1 MKDAPQKWR
10 GQTLEILVQA
20 AMSELE
26 SFFEKIFFEE
36 DIGLPV
42 HVEGRKPRYFK
53 CCKRGHPGSNCYPL
67 QKENEKEN
75 KSEETAPP
83 VMEAIIQ
90 RATTEPE
97 NLEKKTSQSNTISGR
112 DRVPNGV
119 TKKAK
124 EDNEVTK

>member
-1 MKDAPQKWR
+1 M
-10 GQTLEILVQA
+10 
-20 AMSELE
+20 
-26 SFFEKIFFEE
+26 
-36 DIGLPV
+36 LPATKRKR
-42 HVEGRKPRYFK
+42 EGD
-53 CCKRGHPGSNCYPL
+53 
-67 QKENEKEN
+67 